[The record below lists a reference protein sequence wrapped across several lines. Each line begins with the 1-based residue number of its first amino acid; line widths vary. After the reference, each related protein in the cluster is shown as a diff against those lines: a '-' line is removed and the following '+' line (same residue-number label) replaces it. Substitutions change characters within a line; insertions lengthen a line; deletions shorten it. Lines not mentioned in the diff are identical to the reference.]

1 MFRKSMGA
9 IGSML
14 AAAVFAVAAGTTGAK
29 AQDAPESQDP
39 IVLALAEWTGQHITT
54 YIAGEILQRMGYNV
68 EYVTAAYLPSA
79 TAIADGSITG
89 SLEVWDNNL
98 GEFFPSLIEQGKIQD
113 IGDTGLDAR
122 EGWLYP
128 KHVEEACP
136 GLPAWDAFIGCAE
149 IFAVAETFPNG
160 RFLEYPADWGDRAT
174 QMIVAEGLPFASVP
188 AGSEGALVA
197 ELNASIQKKSPL
209 VMMFWAPHWVLSTT
223 ETGWVDMPEDLV
235 VEASMQ
241 KPRTFKVAWPSSK
254 DKWPHAY
261 KFLQAF
267 QVTNDIQQPLM
278 DLIDNQGQDAKE
290 VTRTWVDENQAY
302 WQPFVDQ
309 ALM

>member
-1 MFRKSMGA
+1 MFKSPLG
-9 IGSML
+9 L
-14 AAAVFAVAAGTTGAK
+14 FRAAAAAALLLTVSSAPGAL
-29 AQDAPESQDP
+29 AQEVPESPDP
-39 IVLALAEWTGQHITT
+39 IVLAIHEWTGQHVTT
-54 YIAGEILQRMGYNV
+54 YIAGHILENMGYNV

-79 TAIADGSITG
+79 TGIADGNITV
-89 SLEVWDNNL
+89 SLEMWDNNL
-98 GEFFPSLIEQGKIQD
+98 GEFYPALMAEGKIED
-113 IGDTGLDAR
+113 IGDTGLDSR

-128 KHVEEACP
+128 KHVEEMCP

-149 IFAVAETFPNG
+149 LFATAETFPKG
-160 RFLEYPADWGDRAT
+160 RFLDYPADWGDRAT
-174 QMIVAEGLPFASVP
+174 QLIKSQDLPFEPIP
-188 AGSEGALVA
+188 AGSEGSL
-197 ELNASIQKKSPL
+197 LNASIQKKSPL

>member
-1 MFRKSMGA
+1 MFRKSMGVF
-9 IGSML
+9 GSFL
-14 AAAVFAVAAGTTGAK
+14 AAAALVLAAGTTSAK
-29 AQDAPESQDP
+29 AQDIPESQDP

-54 YIAGEILQRMGYNV
+54 YIAGNILERMGYNV

-98 GEFFPSLIEQGKIQD
+98 GEFFPKLISEGKID
-113 IGDTGLDAR
+113 EIGDTGLDAR

-128 KHVEEACP
+128 KHVEELCP
-136 GLPAWDAFIGCAE
+136 GMPAWDAFLGCAE
-149 IFAVAETFPNG
+149 LFAVAETFPNG

-174 QMIVAEGLPFASVP
+174 QMIMSEGLPFSGVP

-223 ETGWVDMPEDLV
+223 DTGWVEIPDDLV
-235 VEASMQ
+235 VKASMQ
-241 KPRTFKVAWPSSK
+241 KPRTFKVVWPGAA
-254 DKWPHAY
+254 DKWPHAF
-261 KFLQAF
+261 KFLQAY
-267 QVTNDIQQPLM
+267 QITNDVQEPLM
-278 DLIDNQGQDAKE
+278 DLIDNQGQDALE
-290 VTRTWVDENQAY
+290 VTKKWVDENESV
-302 WQPFVDQ
+302 WQPMVDQ
-309 ALM
+309 AMM

>member
-1 MFRKSMGA
+1 MFHKRTGVL
-9 IGSML
+9 GSIL
-14 AAAVFAVAAGTTGAK
+14 TAAAIAFAAGTTGAK
-29 AQDAPESQDP
+29 AQDIPESPDP
-39 IVLALAEWTGQHITT
+39 IKLALAEWTGQHITT
-54 YIAGEILQRMGYNV
+54 YIAGQILEKMGYNV

-79 TAIADGSITG
+79 TAIADGNITG

-98 GEFFPSLIEQGKIQD
+98 GEFFPKLIEGGQIED

-128 KHVEEACP
+128 KHVEELCP
-136 GLPAWDAFIGCAE
+136 GLPAWDAFLSCAE
-149 IFAVAETFPNG
+149 VFAVPETFPKG

-174 QMIVAEGLPFASVP
+174 QLIVSEDLPFEAVP

-223 ETGWVDMPEDLV
+223 DVGWVDMPQDLV
-235 VEASMQ
+235 EKASMQ
-241 KPRTFKVAWPSSK
+241 KPRTFKVVWPGTK

-267 QVTNDIQQPLM
+267 QITNDVQEPLM
-278 DLIDNQGQDAKE
+278 DLIDNQGQDALE
-290 VTRTWVDENQAY
+290 VTKRWVEDNQDV

-309 ALM
+309 AMM

>member
-14 AAAVFAVAAGTTGAK
+14 AAAVFAVAVGTTGAK

-136 GLPAWDAFIGCAE
+136 GLPAWDAFLGCAE